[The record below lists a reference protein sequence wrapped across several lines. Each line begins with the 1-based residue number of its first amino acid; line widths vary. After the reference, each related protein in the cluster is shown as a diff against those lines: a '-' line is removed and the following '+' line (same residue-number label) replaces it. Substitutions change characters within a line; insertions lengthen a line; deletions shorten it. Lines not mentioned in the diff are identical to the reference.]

1 MSARLR
7 SAPHCRMT
15 GLYSE
20 AEAQVCFPHWH
31 LNMRTMPPFAESSN
45 VLTSWGWAPQ
55 RLHLRPS
62 IVILPARFVVLFMV
76 NMIQPRC

>member
-1 MSARLR
+1 
-7 SAPHCRMT
+7 MT

-20 AEAQVCFPHWH
+20 SEAQVCSPHWH
-31 LNMRTMPPFAESSN
+31 LNMRTMRPFAESSI

-62 IVILPARFVVLFMV
+62 IVILRARFVVLKSFMV
-76 NMIQPRC
+76 NMIEPRGLISD